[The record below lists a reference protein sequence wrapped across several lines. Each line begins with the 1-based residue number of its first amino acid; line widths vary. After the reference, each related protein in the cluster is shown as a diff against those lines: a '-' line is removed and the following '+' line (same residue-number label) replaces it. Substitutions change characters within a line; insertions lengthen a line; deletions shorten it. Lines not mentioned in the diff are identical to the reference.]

1 MRLRRLIRRWDQRF
15 EGRCFN
21 RNYSGM
27 KGNTQMEVLM
37 RPGARSCGILFGLVV
52 SATAWAQQATL
63 SIKVNQPGFKVSPTL
78 YGIFFEEINRAG
90 EGGLYGEMLLNRSFE
105 DMSVP
110 AGWTMILG
118 GDAKCAMT
126 LDRGHPL
133 NANNPTC
140 LKLEIA
146 SVSAGGR
153 AGIANEGYK
162 GRSGRP
168 RGGSPESAQGFLTGF
183 ERAAK
188 AMPSGLVVEQSKEYR
203 LSLHARCEENFS
215 GPLTAS
221 IEKQDGAVL
230 AKQDIGD
237 IGTEWKKF
245 ECALTVSASD
255 TNAKLVVAA
264 AKSGTLYLDMV
275 SLFPRETFK
284 NRPNGLRRDLAQ
296 FIADMKPAFV
306 RFPGGCYVEGDSL
319 PNAFR
324 WKKTIGDIAERP
336 GHWNLWGYHSSD
348 GLGYHEYLQ
357 FCDDIGAVPLFVI
370 NCGMS
375 HVEQRADDRRQ
386 KVEVPDI
393 NDYVQDALDAIEYAN
408 GPAGSKWGSLRAKA
422 GHPEPFNLKY
432 MEIGNENGG
441 PLYNQR
447 YALFYDA
454 IKANDPQMRL
464 IANDWR
470 GIPDSRKVEM
480 VDEHY
485 YNNPDF
491 FMARANMY
499 DRYDRARHQVYVG
512 EYAVTQGC
520 GQGNLIAAL
529 GEAAY
534 MTGLERN
541 SDVVVMAS
549 YAPLLVYPAWKGWN
563 PDAIVFDA
571 AHVYGTPSYHVQAL
585 FANHRAD
592 TILPLTLDSPQ
603 SLSRPKRGMVGV
615 ATWSTQAEFK
625 DVKVVGK
632 DGAVLLQSDFSKDM
646 TGWSTRGGTWE
657 VKDGALRQT
666 GGGNG
671 VRALAGDASWTD
683 YTLTLKA
690 RKSGGAEGFLVLFQN
705 ANLAEKHWWN
715 IGGWGNSRHALECAG
730 VSDQGVNGSIET
742 GRWYDIKVEINGPSI
757 KCHLDGKLVHD
768 VKRGGSKSLFG
779 VAGLSADRSEVILK
793 VVNTGKEPMPTT
805 VTLDGIGQ
813 VEPAARVIV
822 LAGKSADD
830 ENSFEQPRN
839 LVPIE
844 STIAEVSGSFK
855 HTFPAYSVTVMR
867 VKPKK

>member
-1 MRLRRLIRRWDQRF
+1 MRQDTWL
-15 EGRCFN
+15 C
-21 RNYSGM
+21 GM
-27 KGNTQMEVLM
+27 VL
-37 RPGARSCGILFGLVV
+37 GLVV
-52 SATAWAQQATL
+52 SAGAWGQQAKL
-63 SIKVNQPGFKVSPTL
+63 NVKVDQPGVRVSPTL

-110 AGWTMILG
+110 AGWTMVAG
-118 GDAKCAMT
+118 GGAQCIVT
-126 LDRGHPL
+126 LDRSRSL

-140 LKLEIA
+140 LKLEITRVPA
-146 SVSAGGR
+146 DGR

-162 GRSGRP
+162 GRGGRP
-168 RGGSPESAQGFLTGF
+168 RGGSPEAGRDFLTGF

-188 AMPSGLVVEQSKEYR
+188 AMTSGLMIEQGKEYR
-203 LSLHARCEENFS
+203 LSLYARCETGFS

-221 IEKQDGAVL
+221 IEKQDGTVL
-230 AKQDIGD
+230 AKQNISDIGV
-237 IGTEWKKF
+237 EWKKF
-245 ECALTVSASD
+245 ECVLTVSASD

-264 AKSGTLYLDMV
+264 TKPGTLYLDMV
-275 SLFPRETFK
+275 SLFPKETFK

-296 FIADMKPAFV
+296 LIANMRPAFV

-324 WKKTIGDIAERP
+324 WKKTIGDVAERP
-336 GHWNLWGYHSSD
+336 GHWNLWGYYSSD

-357 FCDDIGAVPLFVI
+357 FCEDIGAEPLFVI

-386 KVEVPDI
+386 KVEVPDW
-393 NDYVQDALDAIEYAN
+393 DSYVQDALDAIEYAN
-408 GPAGSKWGSLRAKA
+408 GPIDSKWGSLRAKA
-422 GHPEPFNLKY
+422 GHPAPFNLKY

-454 IKANDPQMRL
+454 IKAKYPQMKL

-470 GIPDSRKVEM
+470 GIPNSRKVEM

-499 DRYDRARHQVYVG
+499 DRYDRARYQVYVG

-541 SDVVVMAS
+541 GDVVVMAS
-549 YAPLLVYPAWKGWN
+549 YAPLLVYPAWKAWN
-563 PDAIVFDA
+563 PNAIVFDA
-571 AHVYGTPSYHVQAL
+571 ARAYGTPSYHVQAM

-592 TILPLTLDSPQ
+592 TVLPLTLDSPQ
-603 SLSRPKRGMVGV
+603 SLPRSKRGMVGV

-625 DVKVVGK
+625 DVRVVGK
-632 DGAVLLQSDFSKDM
+632 DGTVLLRSGFSTDM
-646 TGWSTRGGTWE
+646 AGWRTRGGTWE
-657 VKDGALRQT
+657 VKDGTLRQT
-666 GGGNG
+666 GGGEG
-671 VRALAGDASWTD
+671 VRALAGDPSWAD

-690 RKSGGAEGFLVLFQN
+690 RKLGGAEGFLVLFQN
-705 ANLAEKHWWN
+705 ANSDEKHWWN
-715 IGGWGNSRHALECAG
+715 IGGWGNSRHALECGG
-730 VSDQGVNGSIET
+730 VPDQSVNGSIET
-742 GRWYDIKVEINGPSI
+742 GRWYDIKVELNGPSI
-757 KCHLDGKLVHD
+757 KCYLDGKLVHD
-768 VKRGGSKSLFG
+768 VTRGGSKSLFG
-779 VAGLSADRSEVILK
+779 VAGLNADRSEMILK
-793 VVNTGKEPMPTT
+793 VVNTGETPIPTAL
-805 VTLDGIGQ
+805 TLEGVGQ
-813 VEPAARVIV
+813 VEPIARTIV
-822 LAGKSADD
+822 LAGKSTED
-830 ENSFEQPRN
+830 ENSFEQPKTV
-839 LVPIE
+839 VPIE
-844 STIAEVSGSFK
+844 STISGVSGSFN

-867 VKPKK
+867 VRLKR

>member
-1 MRLRRLIRRWDQRF
+1 MRQ
-15 EGRCFN
+15 
-21 RNYSGM
+21 
-27 KGNTQMEVLM
+27 
-37 RPGARSCGILFGLVV
+37 GARLCWILLGLVV
-52 SATAWAQQATL
+52 SATAWGQQATL

-110 AGWTMILG
+110 AGWTMVVG
-118 GDAKCAMT
+118 GGAKCAMT
-126 LDRGHPL
+126 LDRGRPL

-146 SVSAGGR
+146 SVPAGGR

-162 GRSGRP
+162 GRGGRP
-168 RGGSPESAQGFLTGF
+168 RGDSPEAGREFLAGF

-188 AMPSGLVVEQSKEYR
+188 AMASGLAVEQAKEYR
-203 LSLHARCEENFS
+203 LSFFARCETGFS

-221 IEKQDGAVL
+221 IEKQDGTVL
-230 AKQDIGD
+230 AKQNVSDIGA
-237 IGTEWKKF
+237 EWKRF

-255 TNAKLVVAA
+255 VNARLVVAA
-264 AKSGTLYLDMV
+264 TTPGTLYLDMV
-275 SLFPRETFK
+275 SLFPKETFK

-296 FIADMKPAFV
+296 FIADMKPGFV

-336 GHWNLWGYHSSD
+336 GHWNLWGYYSSD

-357 FCDDIGAVPLFVI
+357 FCEDIGAEPLFVI

-386 KVEVPDI
+386 KVDVPDL
-393 NDYVQDALDAIEYAN
+393 DAYVQDALDAIEYAN
-408 GPAGSKWGSLRAKA
+408 GPADSKWGSLRAKA
-422 GHPEPFNLKY
+422 GHPAPFNLKY
-432 MEIGNENGG
+432 IEIGNENGG

-447 YALFYDA
+447 YALFFDA
-454 IKANDPQMRL
+454 IKAKYPQMKL

-470 GIPDSRKVEM
+470 GIPNSRKIEI

-499 DRYDRARHQVYVG
+499 DRYDRARYQVYVG

-541 SDVVVMAS
+541 SDVVVLAS
-549 YAPLLVYPAWKGWN
+549 YAPLLVHPAWKAWN

-571 AHVYGTPSYHVQAL
+571 ARAYGTPSYHVQAM

-592 TILPLTLDSPQ
+592 TILPLTLEAPPSSP
-603 SLSRPKRGMVGV
+603 RTKRGMVGV

-625 DVKVVGK
+625 DVRVVGK
-632 DGAVLLQSDFSKDM
+632 DGAVLLQSDFSQGMK
-646 TGWSTRGGTWE
+646 GWRPRGGAWE

-666 GGGNG
+666 GNG
-671 VRALAGDASWTD
+671 EGMRALAGDASWTD

-690 RKSGGAEGFLVLFQN
+690 RKLGGAEGFLVLFQN
-705 ANLAEKHWWN
+705 TNPDEKHWWN

-730 VSDQGVNGSIET
+730 VSDQGVNGKIET
-742 GRWYDIKVEINGPSI
+742 GRWYDIKVELNGPSI
-757 KCHLDGKLVHD
+757 KCYLDGKLVHD
-768 VKRGGSKSLFG
+768 VTRGGSKSLFG
-779 VAGLSADRSEVILK
+779 VAGLNADRSEVILK
-793 VVNTGKEPMPTT
+793 VVNTGEDALPTAL
-805 VTLDGIGQ
+805 TLEGVGQ
-813 VEPAARVIV
+813 VEPTARAIV
-822 LAGKSADD
+822 LAGKSPEV
-830 ENSFEQPRN
+830 ENSFEQTSN
-839 LVPIE
+839 VAPIE
-844 STIAEVSGSFK
+844 ATIAGVSASFK

-867 VKPKK
+867 VKLKP